1 MKMSLKSAQRAVLR
15 MFELISQAKGYLR
28 GSIDKWSALTDIAL
42 ETESAEVFRF
52 TENVRWLYGIQ
63 DRRALG
69 QNSGVSCCGSRR
81 DSGDIQ
87 KEA

>member
-1 MKMSLKSAQRAVLR
+1 V
-15 MFELISQAKGYLR
+15 FELISQAKGYLR
-28 GSIDKWSALTDIAL
+28 GSIDKWNALTDIAL

-63 DRRALG
+63 DRRSLG
-69 QNSGVSCCGSRR
+69 QNSGVSCCSPRG

-87 KEA
+87 KEARCDEIFNGE